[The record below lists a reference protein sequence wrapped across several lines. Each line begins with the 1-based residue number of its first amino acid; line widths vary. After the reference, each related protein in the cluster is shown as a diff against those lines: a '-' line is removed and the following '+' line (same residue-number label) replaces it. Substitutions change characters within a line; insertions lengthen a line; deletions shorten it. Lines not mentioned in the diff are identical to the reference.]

1 MSPPFS
7 LFLPPPPPPL
17 PHSPATA
24 PLQSPPVPSLFPPP
38 SHFTYH
44 FSQSSTLLLALIA
57 PSAHLLLLRL
67 PLYSVIHLYFSVSAS
82 SSPSLPRSPV
92 PPLSVSHSPSSGA
105 APNRGWRLSLCV
117 RLPSSSF
124 SPSSFSNY
132 HFYHHCT
139 NDTYAASLPVFNHCK
154 HSSTSQP
161 HCCKCTYA
169 TCMQMQ
175 KLNTGG
181 QLASC
186 HMQTHAHIGIVLLK
200 DI

>member
-7 LFLPPPPPPL
+7 LFLPPPPL

-38 SHFTYH
+38 SHFTFH

-139 NDTYAASLPVFNHCK
+139 NDTYAASL
-154 HSSTSQP
+154 S
-161 HCCKCTYA
+161 CCGPS
-169 TCMQMQ
+169 
-175 KLNTGG
+175 L
-181 QLASC
+181 
-186 HMQTHAHIGIVLLK
+186 
-200 DI
+200 